1 MSRLSNE
8 LLYVDDKYGDQDGD
22 DGSSMLQMQRV
33 VAQKKAEAPAKR
45 KRDTAAP
52 MKGKGSKSA
61 SNKPGKVQNTR
72 SRTSVHGWP
81 VFIRQFSC

>member
-1 MSRLSNE
+1 MSKLSNE

-33 VAQKKAEAPAKR
+33 VAQKKVEAPAKR

-52 MKGKGSKSA
+52 K
-61 SNKPGKVQNTR
+61 
-72 SRTSVHGWP
+72 
-81 VFIRQFSC
+81 